1 LSNNLLSALY
11 KWAHRQDENFLTE
24 AFVHLLQH
32 LLDFAPA
39 SGIEIIGKITC
50 GACFLRPEEADL
62 ISISTQVDTE
72 IGRPDIEVRTQDCLV
87 YIEAKKESGLG
98 HKQLERYRAKLL
110 SSGYTTTK
118 LVLLTRYP
126 VTYDNDGER
135 PDVELRW
142 MQIAEWLEKLQTNS
156 PVTDFLIKQFLTFL
170 YERGI
175 RMEKVG
181 WELPEGQRSLRS
193 LLAMVGEAISSNN
206 LKIYQKSAGWD
217 WIGYYLE
224 SKASFIGYYFD
235 EPEILRFEA
244 TLQILPEPEKI
255 TRGELIGKQW
265 INRLNLTSEEK
276 GFFFAQSKMNQFK
289 LIEKFL
295 EDSWKIFQELKG
307 T

>member
-1 LSNNLLSALY
+1 MSNNLLSALY

-39 SGIEIIGKITC
+39 SGIEIIRKITC
-50 GACFLRPEEADL
+50 GACFLNPEDASL

-72 IGRPDIEVRTQDCLV
+72 IGRPDIQIRTQDCLV

-126 VTYDNDGER
+126 VSYDNDAER

-142 MQIAEWLEKLQTNS
+142 MQIAEWLENLQTNS
-156 PVTDFLIKQFLTFL
+156 AVTDFLIKQFLSFL
-170 YERGI
+170 SERGI
-175 RMEKVG
+175 RMGKVG
-181 WELPEGQRSLRS
+181 WQLTEGQRSLRS
-193 LLAMVGEAISSNN
+193 LLAMVAEAISSNN
-206 LKIYQKSAGWD
+206 LKIYQRSAGWD
-217 WIGYYLE
+217 WIGYYIE
-224 SKASFIGYYFD
+224 SNACFIGYYFD
-235 EPEILRFEA
+235 EPEMLRFEA
-244 TLQILPEPEKI
+244 TPHLPPEPEKI
-255 TRGELIGKQW
+255 TRGELFGKQW
-265 INRLNLTSEEK
+265 TNRLNLSSEEEN
-276 GFFFAQSKMNQFK
+276 FFFAQSKTNQYK

-295 EDSWKIFQELKG
+295 QDSWKIFQELKK
-307 T
+307 